1 MFAHKKSVQSN
12 ANESLLHPAAQ
23 VYDWGSTL
31 VVAPH
36 PTADVLGC
44 GGAVALLQQAGF
56 SVRIVFVGDGE
67 VADDQ
72 PNEGSTAKAILCQKW
87 KMSASAMKL
96 LPFLIFGKTLLAF
109 RYKGGN

>member
-1 MFAHKKSVQSN
+1 MFAHQKSVQSN
-12 ANESLLHPAAQ
+12 ANESFLHPAAQ

-72 PNEGSTAKAILCQKW
+72 PNEGSTAKASLCQR
-87 KMSASAMKL
+87 MENVGISNEATT
-96 LPFLIFGKTLLAF
+96 FLNLRENLA
-109 RYKGGN
+109 GV